1 MKTAHAFVIP
11 VLVAGRMTASA
22 QAHERPHVCTPAGFV
37 GAGRRIKVVR
47 TPAAGAV

>member
-1 MKTAHAFVIP
+1 MKTAHALVI
-11 VLVAGRMTASA
+11 AGRMTASA
-22 QAHERPHVCTPAGFV
+22 QAHERPHVCAPAGFV